1 MEYVVETHNLTRVF
15 GTFVAVDKLNIK
27 IKGGEIYGFLG
38 PNGAGKSTTIRMLC
52 GILEP
57 SSGSATVLGYDLVKE
72 TEQIKSRIGYMS
84 QRFSLYDDLTVLENL
99 QFYAGI
105 YNVPLRERKARIA
118 EMIEMARL
126 TGREKELAANLSG
139 GWKQR
144 LALGCAIIARPSLV
158 FLDEPTSGVS
168 PTSRRDFFNIIQDL
182 ARGGATIMV
191 TTHFMDEAERCNKIA
206 IISAGRLMAMDTPDN
221 LKENTLRGVL
231 VELAVPQAMEKLGS
245 IERLPFVK
253 ECSLH
258 GSLLHVLLES
268 ENSIA
273 ELQKLTGVEPKR
285 IRPSLED
292 VFLAV
297 VKEQRAGENNA

>member
-15 GTFVAVDKLNIK
+15 GSFVAVDKLNIR
-27 IKGGEIYGFLG
+27 IKRGEIYGFLG

-84 QRFSLYDDLTVLENL
+84 QKFSLYDDLTVLENL

-118 EMIEMARL
+118 EMIEMAHL

-144 LALGCAIIARPSLV
+144 LALGCAIIARPAII

-168 PTSRRDFFNIIQDL
+168 PTSRRDFFNIIQNL
-182 ARGGATIMV
+182 AQEGTTIMV

-206 IISAGRLMAMDTPDN
+206 FISAGRLMAMDTPDN
-221 LKENTLRGVL
+221 LKESTIRGVL
-231 VELAVPQAMEKLGS
+231 VELAVPQAMEKISS
-245 IERLPFVK
+245 IEQLPFVK
-253 ECSLH
+253 ECALH

-268 ENSIA
+268 ENTLA
-273 ELQKLTGVEPKR
+273 ELKKITGVEPKL
-285 IRPSLED
+285 IKPSLED
-292 VFLAV
+292 VFLAL
-297 VKEQRAGENNA
+297 VKGQRAGEKNA